1 MPAAWQNRSIRVKAE
16 LEPVAATEKRV
27 AEAGL
32 KGCGC
37 LRGKIVM
44 TADFEEPVEDFEDFS

>member
-1 MPAAWQNRSIRVKAE
+1 MKAE